1 MNYQEAYQQFN
12 ALFENQLSTEAATH
26 FLVELYKRGESFE
39 EIAAAAMVM
48 REHSVKLHVPDYLQD
63 QMIDIVGT
71 GGDQSGTF
79 NISTTTSIVLA
90 ALGCKVAKHGSGSAT
105 SLSGSADVL
114 RSLGLN
120 LGLTPDKQIKMLE
133 ECGFVFMFAMNHHP
147 CMKHIMPIRKSLS
160 HRTIFNMLGPLANP
174 ANAQKQMI
182 GVFHVDYIER
192 FSKALQKLGTTK
204 SMVLSSLD
212 GLDEASITSI
222 SHYTM
227 IEKGM
232 MSDGEID
239 PEAFG
244 LKIAPL
250 TAIKGG
256 DSDQNA
262 NITRA
267 ILKNEEKGAKRDI
280 ILLNGACALVVDGRA
295 RDIQEGI
302 EMMDA
307 TLASKKAWDKLG
319 EIIKLS
325 YLL

>member
-12 ALFENQLSTEAATH
+12 ALFENQLSQEDATL

-39 EIAAAAMVM
+39 EIAAAATVM
-48 REHSVKLHVPDYLQD
+48 REHSVKLHMPDYLQE
-63 QMIDIVGT
+63 QIIDIVGT

-120 LGLTPDKQIKMLE
+120 LGLTPEKQTKMLE

-174 ANAQKQMI
+174 ASTSKQMI

-204 SMVLSSLD
+204 SMVISSLD

-222 SHYTM
+222 SRYTM
-227 IEKGM
+227 IEKDKI
-232 MSDGEID
+232 SEGELD

-244 LKIAPL
+244 FKLAPL
-250 TAIKGG
+250 EAIQGG
-256 DSDQNA
+256 DSNQNA

-267 ILKNEEKGAKRDI
+267 ILKNEEKGAKRDV
-280 ILLNGACALVVDGRA
+280 ILLNGACALVVEGRA
-295 RDIQEGI
+295 RDIQDGI